1 MLVRRQLVYWPLSL
15 PWDCFNCI
23 LVLWTCLSF
32 LPSSNGDGKGEIIL
46 SLAELSTVM
55 TPLSFE
61 LPASPSI
68 CFIENDFS
76 VSILSVSGG
85 ITLRNNSDPIIFV
98 SYMSISYW
106 KWHLRS
112 DSNPISSAH
121 LPVLEVLRWSLW
133 NTLGILGL
141 NWYMRREDFLLFIL
155 ANLLWK
161 QQYLVLISTLRHDS
175 FLNLLLFTRSTGYNF
190 ISQFTLSQ
198 TRLLDLKCYCVVS
211 ETVIFIKSYLSIRSR
226 AEQDAKR
233 SLWCLEVKK
242 GADWRYCVIE
252 NWKN

>member
-1 MLVRRQLVYWPLSL
+1 MLLRRQSVYWPLRL
-15 PWDCFNCI
+15 PWDCSNCI

-46 SLAELSTVM
+46 SLAELATVM

-112 DSNPISSAH
+112 DSKPTSSAPASCIGGIEMVFMEH
-121 LPVLEVLRWSLW
+121 PWHSGFKLVYEKGRFFIICSCQPPLEAA
-133 NTLGILGL
+133 
-141 NWYMRREDFLLFIL
+141 IL
-155 ANLLWK
+155 AADQHPKTW
-161 QQYLVLISTLRHDS
+161 
-175 FLNLLLFTRSTGYNF
+175 LF
-190 ISQFTLSQ
+190 SQFACVYQKVLYII
-198 TRLLDLKCYCVVS
+198 LLANS
-211 ETVIFIKSYLSIRSR
+211 P
-226 AEQDAKR
+226 
-233 SLWCLEVKK
+233 
-242 GADWRYCVIE
+242 
-252 NWKN
+252 